1 MKAQEQSVE
10 VNGLTL
16 SVKTWGNP
24 QDKPILAIHGWQDNA
39 ATFDELAPRVPGFY
53 WIVPDMPG
61 HGLSD
66 HRGTGADYHL
76 WSYCTEVLLLAKA
89 FNLNHFILLGHSMG
103 GGIANLVAGLA
114 PDRVSKLVLLDVLG
128 VITTGS
134 ENTLEQ
140 MRKGLSQRVDKAPR
154 KPGLYSTREK
164 AIAARAKNGITLE
177 AAALLGARGI
187 ANNESGFYWQH
198 DQRLSRRSLL
208 SMSEEQM
215 ASVISA
221 VSCPV
226 LVVGSQQ
233 AVFRQ
238 EVVEA
243 RKKLFKDVQVITL
256 EGGHHQHL
264 DGDVD
269 RVAELVGNFLWD

>member
-39 ATFDELAPRVPGFY
+39 ATFDELAPRLPGYY

-61 HGLSD
+61 HGFSD

-76 WSYCTEVLLLAKA
+76 WTYCTEVLLLAKA
-89 FNLNHFILLGHSMG
+89 FNLNQFILLGHSMG

-114 PDRVSKLVLLDVLG
+114 PDHVAKLVLLDVLG

-140 MRKGLSQRVDKAPR
+140 MRKGLSQRVDKALR

-177 AAALLGARGI
+177 AAALLGARGLQI
-187 ANNESGFYWQH
+187 
-198 DQRLSRRSLL
+198 
-208 SMSEEQM
+208 MSQDFTGNM
-215 ASVISA
+215 TSV
-221 VSCPV
+221 
-226 LVVGSQQ
+226 
-233 AVFRQ
+233 
-238 EVVEA
+238 
-243 RKKLFKDVQVITL
+243 
-256 EGGHHQHL
+256 
-264 DGDVD
+264 
-269 RVAELVGNFLWD
+269 